1 MHLPVL
7 KEKVLEIFS
16 PKSNENYID
25 CTIGEGG
32 HSFSILEK
40 TGPNG
45 KILGI
50 DLNKKILERVEKL
63 AKEKGLEKRL
73 ILFEGSFSRL
83 KEIVKKL
90 NFQYVRGILF
100 DLGLNDW
107 LLRESGLGFT
117 FLKDEPLIMRYDGKE
132 SLLCAKDILNNWP
145 KEKIRKILFE
155 YGQEK
160 FASEIATEIVKERKK
175 KKIESTFQLV
185 EIIERAVP
193 SFYKRKKIHFAT
205 KTFQA
210 LRIAVNDELENLK
223 KGLSESR
230 DVLEKGGKIIVICY
244 HSLEDKIVKNF
255 FKAERS
261 LKILTKKPITP
272 SATEIVLNKRSR
284 SAKLRAAEK
293 I

>member
-160 FASEIATEIVKERKK
+160 FAPEIATEIVKERKK

>member
-32 HSFSILEK
+32 HSFSILER
-40 TGPNG
+40 TGPKG

-63 AKEKGLEKRL
+63 AKENGLENRL

-107 LLRESGLGFT
+107 LLRESGLGFS

-132 SLLCAKDILNNWP
+132 YLLCAKDILNDWP
-145 KEKIRKILFE
+145 KEKIKKILLE

-160 FASEIATEIVKERKK
+160 FAPEIAKEIVKERKK

-223 KGLSESR
+223 KGLSESK
-230 DVLEKGGKIIVICY
+230 DVLEKGGKIIVISY